1 MAAVKCIGR
10 GREDGVSK
18 TLNLQFIEFLRTE
31 SFVIFASRAAGPASH
46 GRGYAS
52 AADPEAGSAENRLT
66 S

>member
-31 SFVIFASRAAGPASH
+31 SFVIFAIRRPDRRKIA
-46 GRGYAS
+46 
-52 AADPEAGSAENRLT
+52 
-66 S
+66 